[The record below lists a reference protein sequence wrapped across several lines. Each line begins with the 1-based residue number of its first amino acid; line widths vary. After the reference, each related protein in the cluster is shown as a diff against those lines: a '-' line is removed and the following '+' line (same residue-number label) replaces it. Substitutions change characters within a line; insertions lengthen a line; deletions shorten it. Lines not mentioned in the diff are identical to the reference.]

1 MNDKKIGMIDKNSD
15 MIDRN
20 SDMNDKFVTIRTYG
34 FDHKNNKNIE
44 HLFNPHTQKTEQCS
58 KCKKYVTSHFSE
70 YARQHN
76 TTTTTQ

>member
-20 SDMNDKFVTIRTYG
+20 SDMNDKFVWLRTCG

-44 HLFNPHTQKTEQCS
+44 HLFIHYPLKVEHLFKM
-58 KCKKYVTSHFSE
+58 
-70 YARQHN
+70 
-76 TTTTTQ
+76 